1 MWPKMRAL
9 SPETALQLER
19 WSYLVLLAAG
29 LLSVLIGCPRILGEF
44 GFIDANTVG
53 ALDMIFS
60 IMLILPTLAIWSVI
74 LIFGVV
80 AFVMGRAR
88 LRRRLLLI
96 YICVGLLLWLATDL
110 GIPSRTAAVA
120 GAVGLTF
127 LIAGPAVWLA
137 ATYRQR
143 RTQTGGEHQVG

>member
-9 SPETALQLER
+9 SPASALQLER

-29 LLSVLIGCPRILGEF
+29 LPLVLIGCPRILGEF
-44 GFIDANTVG
+44 GFIDANAVG
-53 ALDMIFS
+53 VLDMIFS
-60 IMLILPTLAIWSVI
+60 IMLILPTLAIWSMI
-74 LIFGVV
+74 LMFGVV

-110 GIPSRTAAVA
+110 SIPGRTAAVA
-120 GAVGLTF
+120 GAVGLSF
-127 LIAGPAVWLA
+127 LLAGPTVWLA
-137 ATYRQR
+137 ASYRQTR
-143 RTQTGGEHQVG
+143 AQTGGQHQVG